1 MGEVTQT
8 IPLGPDSMQNKTL
21 LLSTACCLLLGLVG
35 FSYNGSAASQDKA
48 VDDGEA
54 ALAEVLAQGGV
65 TVDFESD
72 AIAISTR
79 LIVTHDLLEYV
90 LVGPSGSGHESL
102 LTTEVKGSMIHA
114 GLTAVGVGQGE
125 NAAYVE
131 VDPAPTE
138 EELRAGAKRYSM
150 TYPSGDG
157 IFPYLAWREGK
168 EVYFVRVE
176 DTINN
181 ALSGRTMDR
190 HRWVYI
196 GSRFAKVRE
205 DGPEVFMADAE
216 QNLINLAFF
225 TEGNTLCTASLPEC
239 EIQTIWSANPWVLP
253 PPGEP
258 VRLILAHERLDSLPP
273 GLAANLPEPNR
284 DLGEAKR

>member
-1 MGEVTQT
+1 MQT
-8 IPLGPDSMQNKTL
+8 KSLM
-21 LLSTACCLLLGLVG
+21 LSAAGCLLTAVVG
-35 FSYNGSAASQDKA
+35 FAYNGSTASQDEA
-48 VDDGEA
+48 MDEGQA

-90 LVGPSGSGHESL
+90 LVGPNGSGHESL
-102 LTTEVKGSMIHA
+102 LTTDVKGSMIHA
-114 GLTAVGVGQGE
+114 GLTAVGVGQGQ
-125 NAAYVE
+125 NAAYFE
-131 VDPAPTE
+131 VDPAPSE
-138 EELRAGAKRYSM
+138 EELRAGAKRYGM

-157 IFPYLAWREGK
+157 IFPYLAWREGE

-176 DTINN
+176 DVINN
-181 ALSGRTMDR
+181 ALSGRTMVR

-196 GSRFAKVRE
+196 GSRFAKLRE

-225 TEGNTLCTASLPEC
+225 TEGNTLSTASLPEC

-258 VRLILAHERLDSLPP
+258 VRLILAHERLASIPAA
-273 GLAANLPEPNR
+273 LAIDLPEPNR

>member
-1 MGEVTQT
+1 MQT
-8 IPLGPDSMQNKTL
+8 KSLTL
-21 LLSTACCLLLGLVG
+21 SAAGCLLTGLVG
-35 FSYNGSAASQDKA
+35 FVYNGPLSAEDDTKEKSQ
-48 VDDGEA
+48 A
-54 ALAEVLAQGGV
+54 ALAEVLRQGGV

-72 AIAISTR
+72 AIAIPTR

-90 LVGPSGSGHESL
+90 LVGPNGSGHESL
-102 LTTEVKGSMIHA
+102 LTTEVLGSMMHA
-114 GLTAVGVGQGE
+114 GLTAVGVGQGK

-131 VDPAPTE
+131 VDPQPTE

-157 IFPYLAWREGK
+157 IFPYLAWREGE

-176 DTINN
+176 DVINN
-181 ALSGRTMDR
+181 AVSGRTMDR

-196 GSRFAKVRE
+196 GSRFAKLRE
-205 DGPEVFMADAE
+205 DSPEVFMADAE

-258 VRLILAHERLDSLPP
+258 VRLILSHERLSSLPP
-273 GLAANLPEPNR
+273 GLATDLPEPNR
-284 DLGEAKR
+284 DLGEARR

>member
-1 MGEVTQT
+1 MQT
-8 IPLGPDSMQNKTL
+8 KSLI
-21 LLSTACCLLLGLVG
+21 LSAAGCLLTGLVG
-35 FSYNGSAASQDKA
+35 FAYNGPLAGEDDA
-48 VDDGEA
+48 VDKSQA
-54 ALAEVLAQGGV
+54 ALAEVLLQGGV

-102 LTTEVKGSMIHA
+102 LTTDVLGSMIHA
-114 GLTAVGVGQGE
+114 GLTAIGVGQGK

-131 VDPAPTE
+131 VDPQPTE

-157 IFPYLAWREGK
+157 IFPYLAWREGE
-168 EVYFVRVE
+168 EVFFVRVE
-176 DTINN
+176 DVINN
-181 ALSGRTMDR
+181 ALSGRTMER

-196 GSRFAKVRE
+196 GSRFAKLRE
-205 DGPEVFMADAE
+205 DSPEVFMADAE

-258 VRLILAHERLDSLPP
+258 VRLILAHERLSSLPA
-273 GLAANLPEPNR
+273 GLAADLPEPNR
-284 DLGEAKR
+284 DLGESRR